1 MVFEST
7 RRSAL
12 AFVCAGAVSG
22 YAGRAHAVDAATL
35 ATAETTAPAAD
46 ATPPDEVAKT
56 PAAERFSIHFQAVA
70 ATQAHPAFSAAYA
83 GQNSMSSVAESATA
97 MVMNIALDVGLWHG
111 ADVIFNPEMSGGR
124 GLSSTLGVAAFPSG
138 IVYRVGNPSP
148 TIYLA
153 RLALRQRF
161 DLGGGRV
168 SEEPGPN
175 VLAGTHARDTL
186 TFTVGRLAVTDVF
199 DGNRYAHDATTQFF
213 DWALFAS
220 GAWDYPADTRG
231 YTWGALSDLSVGAYS
246 LRTGIA
252 LLPKY
257 GNLLEMEWNLAKARA
272 LMLEGEARYS
282 IGGRPGSVR
291 ALFFVNQARMGNYQQ
306 AIEDPAAGLDVTA
319 TRLDGRKKYGAA
331 LSADQELTDSLG
343 AFVRASVNDG
353 KNETWAFT
361 EIDRS
366 FAFGFVQGG
375 APWKRPSDEAGA
387 ALVIDGIAPWHRRY
401 LAAGGYGFLLG
412 DGALNYGLEC
422 EGDFYYRVAITEFMA
437 FSVVYQPIVNPGYNR
452 DRGPVHVFSGRLR
465 VAF

>member
-1 MVFEST
+1 MSFAKLRWSACVLGFAAGFLGRT
-7 RRSAL
+7 R
-12 AFVCAGAVSG
+12 GAV
-22 YAGRAHAVDAATL
+22 A
-35 ATAETTAPAAD
+35 AETP
-46 ATPPDEVAKT
+46 TPEE
-56 PAAERFSIHFQAVA
+56 ERFSIHYQAVA
-70 ATQAHPAFSAAYA
+70 ATQAHPAFSSPYS
-83 GQNSMSSVAESATA
+83 GQNSLTSVGESATA
-97 MVMNIALDVGLWHG
+97 MVMNLALDLRLWHG
-111 ADVIFNPEMSGGR
+111 ADIVFDPELSGGR
-124 GLSSTLGVAAFPSG
+124 GLSRTLGVAAFPSG

-168 SEEPGPN
+168 VDEAGPN
-175 VLAGTHARDTL
+175 RLAGTRARDTL

-231 YTWGALSDLSVGAYS
+231 YTWGALSDLSAGAFS
-246 LRTGIA
+246 LRAGIA

-257 GNLLEMEWNLAKARA
+257 GNLLEMEWNIAKARA
-272 LMLEGEARYS
+272 LMAEGEVRYD
-282 IGGRPGSVR
+282 IGGRPGSAR
-291 ALFFVNQARMGNYQQ
+291 LLFFVNQARMGNYRQ
-306 AIEDPAAGLDVTA
+306 AVEDPAAGLDVTA

-331 LSADQELTDSLG
+331 ISADQELTRTLG
-343 AFVRASVNDG
+343 AFVRASINDG

-366 FAFGFVQGG
+366 LAFGAVQNG
-375 APWKRPSDEAGA
+375 APWKRPNDEAGA
-387 ALVIDGIAPWHRRY
+387 AFVIDGIAPWHRRY

-412 DGALNYGLEC
+412 DGKLDYGLEC
-422 EGDFYYRVAITEFMA
+422 LGDFYYRAAIMEFMD
-437 FSVVYQPIVNPGYNR
+437 FSFVYQPIVNPGYNR

>member
-1 MVFEST
+1 MFFARV
-7 RRSAL
+7 RSSARLL
-12 AFVCAGAVSG
+12 AVAGAVSFRV
-22 YAGRAHAVDAATL
+22 APASAADS
-35 ATAETTAPAAD
+35 TAP
-46 ATPPDEVAKT
+46 EE
-56 PAAERFSIHFQAVA
+56 ERVSLHFQAVA
-70 ATQAHPAFSAAYA
+70 ATQAHPAFSAKYS
-83 GQNSMSSVAESATA
+83 GQNSMTSVAESASA
-97 MVMNIALDVGLWHG
+97 MVMDLALDVGLWRG
-111 ADVIFNPEMSGGR
+111 ADVLLNPEMSGGR
-124 GLSSTLGVAAFPSG
+124 GLSRTLGVAAFPSG

-153 RLALRQRF
+153 RLAFRQRF

-168 SEEPGPN
+168 VDEPGPN
-175 VLAGTHARDTL
+175 RLAGTRDRDTL

-231 YTWGALSDLSVGAYS
+231 YTWGALSDLTVGSFS
-246 LRTGIA
+246 LRSGIA

-272 LMLEGEARYS
+272 LMLEGEARYRL
-282 IGGRPGSVR
+282 GGRPGSVR
-291 ALFFVNQARMGNYQQ
+291 VLGFVNQARMGNYRE
-306 AIEDPAAGLDVTA
+306 ATEDPAAGLDVTA

-331 LSADQELTDSLG
+331 ISADQELTNSLG
-343 AFVRASVNDG
+343 AFVRASINDG
-353 KNETWAFT
+353 NNETWAFT

-366 FAFGFVQGG
+366 LGFGVVQSG
-375 APWKRPSDEAGA
+375 APWKRPHDEAGA
-387 ALVIDGIAPWHRRY
+387 AFVIDGIAPWHRRY

-412 DGALNYGLEC
+412 DGALDYGPEF
-422 EGDFYYRVAITEFMA
+422 EGDFYYRAELTEFIQ
-437 FSVVYQPIVNPGYNR
+437 FSGVYQPIVNPGYNR